1 MPDISLNWFCLFSV
15 GQFLANRFKFLSCS
29 IHINFSKV
37 QRLSIRHRAALLG
50 GTEIL
55 RCLKSMSLTT
65 SRLSLLKSSKYVDAM
80 STTAAGTTTSW
91 THSRRRKSINLFFL
105 DRASQFFHINC
116 FRRRPV

>member
-15 GQFLANRFKFLSCS
+15 GQFLAYRLKFLCCS
-29 IHINFSKV
+29 IINFSKV
-37 QRLSIRHRAALLG
+37 QRLPIRHRAALLG

-91 THSRRRKSINLFFL
+91 THSRRRKSIDLFFL

>member
-15 GQFLANRFKFLSCS
+15 GQFFTNRLKFLSCS
-29 IHINFSKV
+29 IINFSKC
-37 QRLSIRHRAALLG
+37 QRLPIRHRAALLG

-55 RCLKSMSLTT
+55 RGLKSMSLAT

-91 THSRRRKSINLFFL
+91 THSRRRKSIDLFFL